1 MDKSNKFSSVISRQT
16 KKFENELSALDLKR
30 EIKRAEAMI
39 DVGISIIKNKKVQK
53 NVKEFVELG

>member
-1 MDKSNKFSSVISRQT
+1 MRNSNEFSSVISRQT

-53 NVKEFVELG
+53 KVKEFVELG